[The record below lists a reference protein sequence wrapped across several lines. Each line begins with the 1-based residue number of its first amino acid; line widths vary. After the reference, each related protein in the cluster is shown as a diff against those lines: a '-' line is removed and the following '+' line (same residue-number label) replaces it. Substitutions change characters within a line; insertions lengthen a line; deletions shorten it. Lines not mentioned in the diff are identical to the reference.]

1 MQPRGKTSGIRVY
14 APGKCRYLA
23 HRSADSDNGRTEKFI
38 RKKQVKTTMAQE
50 KNIVLSA
57 ENLSIGYKD
66 SGILRSGI
74 SVSLAR
80 GSLSCLIGRNGAG
93 KSTLLRT
100 MCGFQ
105 SPLSGT
111 VTLNGKPADSYSRKE
126 LSRKMSV
133 VLTEMLGEI
142 NYLTVRQTVETG
154 RYPYCDC
161 FATLGQEDRTAVNR
175 AMKTA
180 GVEHLAGRTMAEIS
194 DGQRQKVMIA
204 KALAQ
209 DTDVILLDEPLSFLD
224 MPAKVEIMNILKN
237 LAQAEG
243 KSLVLSTH
251 DIDLA
256 LHFADSLWVMRSDGA
271 VRQENRPWADKNAI
285 VDDVF
290 GVKGELIKDF
300 LKL

>member
-1 MQPRGKTSGIRVY
+1 
-14 APGKCRYLA
+14 
-23 HRSADSDNGRTEKFI
+23 
-38 RKKQVKTTMAQE
+38 
-50 KNIVLSA
+50 
-57 ENLSIGYKD
+57 
-66 SGILRSGI
+66 
-74 SVSLAR
+74 
-80 GSLSCLIGRNGAG
+80 
-93 KSTLLRT
+93 
-100 MCGFQ
+100 
-105 SPLSGT
+105 
-111 VTLNGKPADSYSRKE
+111 
-126 LSRKMSV
+126 
-133 VLTEMLGEI
+133 
-142 NYLTVRQTVETG
+142 
-154 RYPYCDC
+154 
-161 FATLGQEDRTAVNR
+161 
-175 AMKTA
+175 
-180 GVEHLAGRTMAEIS
+180 
-194 DGQRQKVMIA
+194 MIA